1 MSSVVG
7 EPVVMHEAA
16 TRLTAL
22 EGRSAGAGGGARL
35 LEAIRSRV
43 TAVAAAHA
51 AEVDRQARF
60 PRETFAALREVG
72 ALSAAVP
79 RELGGG
85 GCGMRELATQC
96 ALLAQGCAA
105 SAMILAM
112 HHIQVACLARH
123 GLSSVPL
130 RDYLATLAREQQLVA
145 SVTSEVGTFGDTR
158 SSVCALR
165 RADGRFTLVKEAT
178 TISYGAQADALLIT
192 CRREP
197 AAAANDQVLVLLRR
211 GDYQLEPTGTWD
223 TLGMRGTCSP
233 GFRLRGG
240 APLEQIVPG
249 TFADSSAQTMVPY
262 SHILWAS
269 LWYGIASDAVARAA
283 GQVRGQARKAPGTVP
298 SAAAPLAKASAELQA
313 VRHHWQAVAD
323 EFDALQRRAGAPQAL
338 LSIGWA
344 LKLNNLKVTVSEA
357 AARIVHQALQIT
369 GILGYRNDTAASV
382 GRHYRDVLSAAL
394 MVSNERIAGKS
405 ASMLLVFKDD
415 PVTMD
420 PVAMDDPAAG

>member
-1 MSSVVG
+1 MQ
-7 EPVVMHEAA
+7 EAA
-16 TRLTAL
+16 TRIAAL
-22 EGRSAGAGGGARL
+22 EPAPGGCAGSSALAGTGTRAGSAAQL
-35 LEAIRSRV
+35 LEGIRERV
-43 TAVAAAHA
+43 GALAAAHA

-60 PRETFAALREVG
+60 PRESVAALRALG

-79 RELGGG
+79 RELGGA
-85 GCGMRELATQC
+85 GCGMRALAMQC
-96 ALLAQGCAA
+96 AVLAQGCAS

-123 GLSSVPL
+123 GLSSAPL
-130 RDYLATLAREQQLVA
+130 REYLSTLAREQRLIG

-158 SSVCALR
+158 SSVCALT
-165 RADGRFTLVKEAT
+165 RADGRFTLAKDAT

-192 CRREP
+192 CRRSSE
-197 AAAANDQVLVLLRR
+197 AAANDQVLVLLRR
-211 GDYQLEPTGTWD
+211 GEYQLEPTGGWD

-249 TFADSSAQTMVPY
+249 AFADSSAQTMVPY

-269 LWYGIASDAVARAA
+269 VWYGIASDAVARAA
-283 GQVRGQARKAPGTVP
+283 GQVRAQARSAPGTLP
-298 SAAAPLAKASAELQA
+298 SAATALAKVSAELQA

-323 EFDALQRRAGAPQAL
+323 EFDALQGGAMQEL

-344 LKLNNLKVTVSEA
+344 LKLNNLKLTVSEA

-369 GILGYRNDTAASV
+369 GIAGYKNDSPASV
-382 GRHYRDVLSAAL
+382 GRHYRDLLSAAL

-415 PVTMD
+415 A
-420 PVAMDDPAAG
+420 VAG